1 MEGLKLD
8 ISDFQLQ
15 FLTNNPY
22 SNDTESNWNK
32 FKQAV
37 NNAIT
42 THIPQNLSK
51 SSNKLPWITPS
62 IKRLMNSRTR
72 LYHKA
77 KSLQTEKAWNDY
89 RILKNKIANSIRNAY
104 TKYQIN
110 LFPKDG
116 RTNHKNFL
124 KYIKNIHKDQHGI
137 PPLNNDDGNTVNSSK
152 ENANKLTS

>member
-1 MEGLKLD
+1 
-8 ISDFQLQ
+8 
-15 FLTNNPY
+15 
-22 SNDTESNWNK
+22 
-32 FKQAV
+32 
-37 NNAIT
+37 
-42 THIPQNLSK
+42 
-51 SSNKLPWITPS
+51 
-62 IKRLMNSRTR
+62 MNSWTH

-137 PPLNNDDGNTVNSSK
+137 SPLNNDDGNTVNSSK
-152 ENANKLTS
+152 EKANKLTSWTANSGLCLPLKTLQTYQIATMPDITISCDGVQKLNL